1 MKRTLIIAEVG
12 VNHNGDLDNAKKLIY
27 EAVKCGADIVKFQ
40 TFKTEKLATPLAQK
54 TAYQIKNTGKES
66 LVQKDMLLKL
76 ELSDEDHIDLI
87 KECKRNNIEFL
98 STAFDNESLRMLIKL
113 GIKRIKI
120 PSGEITNLPYLRL
133 IGLSNLPIIL
143 STGMSNME
151 EIDQAIKILT
161 ENGRDKSS
169 ITVLHCTSEY
179 PAPFGSI
186 NLKAMNTIRNTFNV
200 HVGYSDHTLGIEV
213 PLAAVSLGAEI
224 IEKHITLN
232 RNQIGPDHKASLE
245 PCEFAKMVKGIRIV
259 EESLGNEI
267 KKPSNKEEANSLLV
281 RKSIVAAIN
290 IKLGEKFTKENL
302 TCKRPFNGLSPMNWD
317 KLIGKKADRD
327 YEKDEPIQ

>member
-1 MKRTLIIAEVG
+1 MKKTLIIAEVG

-27 EAVKCGADIVKFQ
+27 EAAKCGADIVKFQ
-40 TFKTEKLATPLAQK
+40 TFKSEKLATPLAQK
-54 TAYQIKNTGKES
+54 TAYQIENTGKES
-66 LVQKDMLLKL
+66 LAQKDMLLRL
-76 ELSDEDHIDLI
+76 ELSDEEHIDLI
-87 KECKRNNIEFL
+87 KECKKNNIEFL
-98 STAFDNESLRMLIKL
+98 STAFDNESLKMLMKL

-151 EIDQAIKILT
+151 EIDQAIRILT

-186 NLKAMNTIRNTFNV
+186 NLKAINSIRKTFNV

-213 PLAAVSLGAEI
+213 SLAAVSLGAEI

-232 RNQIGPDHKASLE
+232 KNQIGPDHKASLE
-245 PCEFAKMVKGIRIV
+245 PSEFAKMVKGIRIV
-259 EESLGNEI
+259 EESLGNEL
-267 KKPSNKEEANSLLV
+267 KKPSSKEKANSLLV

-317 KLIGKKADRD
+317 KLMGKKADRD